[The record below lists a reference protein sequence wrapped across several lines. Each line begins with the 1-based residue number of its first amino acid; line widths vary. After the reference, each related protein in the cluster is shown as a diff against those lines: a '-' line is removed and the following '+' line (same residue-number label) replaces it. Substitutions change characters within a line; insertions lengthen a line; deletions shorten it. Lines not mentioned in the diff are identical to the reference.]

1 MNIPA
6 TGWMLYN
13 EGRIKMKFKTP
24 VFLAILVISIL
35 GVTAFADQIVLKDG
49 AVYSGK
55 FIRGD
60 ERTVEFRVLGRLES
74 FKVANVSQII
84 FMEPELQTPP
94 NPRTSKALAV
104 PEVPE
109 IPADMSEPI
118 DSISEMQPENPPP
131 VVQPPPVNNTVQ
143 SQPDSYS
150 AMVFPK
156 GTPVVIRT
164 ISTIDTDRNR
174 VGDVFEATLE
184 DAMVWGNQTVFP
196 RGTTVKGRIAYAK
209 ESGKL
214 SGQSQLVL
222 ELTDIVAKGRTYF
235 LRTSDYTE
243 IGSSRGNRTAA
254 TVGGTAALGAIIG
267 AIAGGGKGAAIGA
280 ASGAAVGTG
289 VQVVTRGEVLRI
301 PAETVLEFKLQS
313 ALRVDP

>member
-1 MNIPA
+1 
-6 TGWMLYN
+6 
-13 EGRIKMKFKTP
+13 
-24 VFLAILVISIL
+24 
-35 GVTAFADQIVLKDG
+35 
-49 AVYSGK
+49 
-55 FIRGD
+55 
-60 ERTVEFRVLGRLES
+60 
-74 FKVANVSQII
+74 
-84 FMEPELQTPP
+84 MEPELQTPP
-94 NPRTSKALAV
+94 IPRTSKALES
-104 PEVPE
+104 PEPPE

-118 DSISEMQPENPPP
+118 SAISATQPENPRP
-131 VVQPPPVNNTVQ
+131 VVPPPPVNTVQ
-143 SQPDSYS
+143 PQTDAFS
-150 AMVFPK
+150 AMIFPK

-164 ISTIDTDRNR
+164 ISEIDTDRNR

-196 RGTTVKGRIAYAK
+196 RGATVKGRIAYAK

-214 SGQSQLVL
+214 SGKSQLVL

-301 PAETVLEFKLQS
+301 PAETVIEFKLQS